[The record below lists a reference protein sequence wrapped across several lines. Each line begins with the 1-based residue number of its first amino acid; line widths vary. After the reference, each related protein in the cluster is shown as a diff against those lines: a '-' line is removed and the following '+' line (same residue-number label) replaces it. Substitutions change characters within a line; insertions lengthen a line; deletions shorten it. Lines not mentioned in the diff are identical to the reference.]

1 MPLRRSSSIAFISLS
16 NYISFYYFFKIYYWL
31 GAKEILFLYILPLHL
46 YLSGSNGY
54 LLLSCIKSETCRH
67 EQILWSLVFVS
78 VWLLFHAYFSVNE
91 FCQSVV
97 IMLCWNLLT
106 APFFS
111 LHFGILLQTKHG
123 KYFWPLYLIIL
134 IIYFGSWAIFFCL
147 LFLIRFGFGFQITL
161 MGFMFLVTSAL
172 LGYVSGGFFLIMFF
186 NLVILCACLIVK
198 WYFLGYNVDKKLFLH
213 LILV

>member
-134 IIYFGSWAIFFCL
+134 IIYFGSWAIFFLSPFPNKVWFWLSDNPYGIHVLSHVCPTWLCKWRFLSYHVLQSCHSLCL
-147 LFLIRFGFGFQITL
+147 P
-161 MGFMFLVTSAL
+161 
-172 LGYVSGGFFLIMFF
+172 
-186 NLVILCACLIVK
+186 NC
-198 WYFLGYNVDKKLFLH
+198 
-213 LILV
+213 